1 MRTEPLI
8 IYHNT
13 KPLCRAEKWT
23 FYDKV
28 QSVGGQYVSTTI
40 KSPVPIAFSIGDYC
54 EYRGERYYMNNLPS
68 VTQQAKPK
76 EYGEGFVYD
85 NVRFD
90 GAGFEL
96 CRILMLDITP
106 TTGLYIPKKGTNYTG
121 SSNFQLYC
129 AETCLTVDGTERIYP
144 AVCTLAGKIQANL
157 DRAYPT
163 SGWKILVDTTTTHEV
178 KGNTELRTH
187 TDDKILSFNNTTVAN
202 ALAEVNNTFKLNF
215 HIKGRTIY
223 IGYTLGAV
231 TGNFMGDSGVV
242 GDNDYYYLG
251 YGRGY
256 ADKEHPGRGLYEIK
270 KSSDA
275 NQQIITRLR
284 AMGSTKNMPFRYYNK
299 RYDLS
304 QDLYPSNLQ
313 LPDTFKSP
321 QEKQAGHQR
330 RKTINKSV
338 YEVLGETNDAYL
350 DKYNDIKKCKE
361 GLREGVAIWDGS
373 NGLPEIYPTIERM
386 IYGELRGND
395 CADMLGKTESGGGAQ
410 VNGHSSFYYYDN
422 NERVD
427 EILAVGKAQG
437 SDTTDDANFGNGLLR
452 PDTLEG
458 SGKIDCP
465 CEINQHFT
473 IPHQVTNVDRKY
485 VLFPPIRLQ
494 PKGKY
499 ILTPVSTGLRA
510 ELAVNTGRHES
521 AGKHVN
527 CTFYYEIIL
536 EKVSLRDNKKKEI
549 GRYKSKE
556 IQVSSGTYEK
566 PGGFIDLPNIPDLFD
581 DKKEEGKK
589 RDAQIKEIY
598 LESVSDVY
606 ASIIYHIDNVHTDV
620 KDDTYV
626 TIHVGKSSYGNEA
639 TVMKDTPSVYVWSPS
654 TEDKKD
660 INKPFHVIIKD
671 IGISQF
677 VSQFSGG
684 EQPMLS
690 MKDGNC
696 LGRNFL
702 IGKDVKRVTYTKN
715 GNTYNGWQLELTRA
729 TDDSIHRYYPNQ
741 TDRLQ
746 AGDHYVLLG
755 IPMPDAYVQ
764 AAEMRLLVAASQY
777 LRDNSRTKYNYE
789 PKVDEL
795 FLARNYDRCESM
807 NAKEQS
813 IYWNL
818 YAGLRLPFFGSPNT
832 DNADEELPLVNI
844 PIESLTIKEGDG
856 IIPKVELHLRE
867 GNSQSTI
874 QQINAKVDALYDGMN
889 RGNGGMSL
897 SDTNTAIFRTGVKYF
912 LRKDIADTAEQV
924 IIFLKGIIAKAI
936 SYFNGIVNNGD
947 IRNKGDITNSGNIM
961 TNNLTVTGKATFFEL
976 EIQKAKA
983 AGGMTVNSAGSFH
996 IDAVEETPEGFVCYQ
1011 RAEKDGVTLLQTCEP
1026 KDQMMCSNGMNS
1038 LPIQGRGDQTN
1049 DGKPH
1054 AIGNHYY
1061 WRLVTD
1067 APKQVVTHTI
1077 DGKEEKCLK
1086 LVLSKTDHSENTID
1100 IPQVGDDLVQVG
1112 NRDNK
1117 ERQSVMMSCAYNS
1130 FDPELKPSYWAHYVG
1145 VNDYDI
1151 SKHRYTWF
1159 AANGSQVTGNFKVQS
1174 DNGGLESIEDYMKG
1188 LATNTYKLV
1197 MSGSQFNVK
1206 ADGSLSP
1213 QFISIYAYKVQGENL
1228 TQLSPSNNVKVLV
1241 TKGENKVPLLNDNKE
1256 SLAVRSDRW
1265 NLWADKDNM
1274 PDVFNVELFIKDKLV
1289 DKQKLVDMQKIHV
1302 VRDGRNGQDAK
1313 VWHVAFSIRN
1323 ITGKKGETFKLKYGR
1338 TVGEST
1344 SWYDD
1349 SPTNHGFNQLYAVI
1363 IDDATGNKHQADLG
1377 ADLNVADFFTGG
1389 SMTVRLMNRKTGETL
1404 AQDTIYAE
1412 AKDGK
1417 PGKDAVSYKLIP
1429 SKEKAVAYI
1438 DSQTPRKKVKVEVGY
1453 FIQKT
1458 VGDVTTTE
1466 SLYSEG
1472 LTLRAYP
1479 ALGDLKGSSG
1489 TYGFGPVT
1497 RKYDSSED
1505 IFSVTLLK
1513 GNKILDKRTIPLVM
1527 KPKVVFD
1534 IDTVNG
1540 EIRSEIKTVDGNV
1553 NSFKA
1558 TIDETSNTVGNLQKE
1573 YSQLKIESN
1582 KISLTVNNGTRPNLL
1597 WGSDLDLSEVQD
1609 VIKKANGW
1617 GNSIK
1622 EETEKKAEWKR
1633 KRDNADSD
1641 DDRMRY
1647 QEGMDDCDRKIA
1659 QAQGEVAK
1667 CREAI
1672 AKHLGVV
1679 ISGDMEIGKRDM
1691 FEYLKGEGV
1700 GGSDAIRFKNAYK
1713 REDWAKWTSI
1723 SWHDVPLK
1731 PNTQYTISVWVK
1743 FKSYGGK
1750 GRMYVDCASDDG
1762 RYCFGGYRYKEH
1774 YYDRADIDEWQ
1785 RVRYVFDSGAS
1796 KRLSSLFFACIADEE
1811 EGAQCEI
1818 WLCRPKLE
1826 EGNTATPWC
1835 AYDVTADAVEQI
1847 TSIFIK
1853 DNKIQLNARN
1863 TEVSGDLSVGSLK
1876 TTPKVTGDPFIE
1888 AHDGEFNI
1896 FTFERKKGIEL
1907 SVDDSGMPH
1916 LIFYDKDGNPAYDLG
1931 WTGMKQLIDDVV
1943 QEYWSADFLMKEDSY
1958 TDATRISNIT
1968 RDKCKEYYT
1977 YHAAYYRKTGTYGSN
1992 EEYNKVTFVEKSFR
2006 GQRIVDGWYY
2016 PVNNGSLAR
2025 VANESAYIYGTQ
2037 KFQYRN
2043 GKMIG
2048 YENVFIEKDTEN
2060 GPWRFSDYKSGG
2072 GRRGGGSRSRGS
2084 ESSAPSQP

>member
-28 QSVGGQYVSTTI
+28 QSVGGQYISTTI

-76 EYGEGFVYD
+76 KYGEGFIYD

-96 CRILMLDITP
+96 FRILMLDITP

-129 AETCLTVDGTERIYP
+129 GETRMTVDGAEKIYP

-231 TGNFMGDSGVV
+231 TGNFMGNSGVV

-275 NQQIITRLR
+275 SQQIITRLR

-299 RYDLS
+299 RYNLS

-386 IYGELRGND
+386 TYGELRGND

-410 VNGHSSFYYYDN
+410 VNGQSSFYYYDN

-427 EILAVGKAQG
+427 EILAVGKLTGATL
-437 SDTTDDANFGNGLLR
+437 SDDANLGNGLLK
-452 PDTLEG
+452 PDTLEE
-458 SGKIDCP
+458 SSNIDCP
-465 CEINQHFT
+465 C
-473 IPHQVTNVDRKY
+473 NVRSSFSISHLQNKIDRGY
-485 VLFPPIRLQ
+485 DLFPPIRMQ
-494 PKGKY
+494 TAGKY
-499 ILTPVSTGLRA
+499 ILSPVASSLRA
-510 ELAVNTGRHES
+510 EVSINTGRHES
-521 AGKHVN
+521 GGKHASGL
-527 CTFYYEIIL
+527 CYYEIIL
-536 EKVSLRDNKKKEI
+536 SSVSLKDNQRTTIGKYVSEKKA
-549 GRYKSKE
+549 
-556 IQVSSGTYEK
+556 VSSDQPCLIE
-566 PGGFIDLPNIPDLFD
+566 LPKLPDLFD
-581 DKKEEGKK
+581 DKKEEGTKY
-589 RDAQIKEIY
+589 DAQIKAIQ
-598 LESVSDVY
+598 LDSVSDVY
-606 ASIIYHIDNVHTDV
+606 ASIVFHVEDIKRDVQDNVYLTV
-620 KDDTYV
+620 YA
-626 TIHVGKSSYGNEA
+626 GKPSFGKEA
-639 TVMKDTPSVYVWSPS
+639 SVMKDTPSVYVWSLS
-654 TEDKKD
+654 TEDEED

-702 IGKDVKRVTYTKN
+702 IGKDVKRVTYTKD
-715 GNTYNGWQLELTRA
+715 GNTYNGWQLELTRVA
-729 TDDSIHRYYPNQ
+729 DDSIHRYYPNQ

-867 GNSQSTI
+867 GSSQSSI
-874 QQINAKVDALYDGMN
+874 QQISARIDALYDGMN
-889 RGNGGMSL
+889 RGNGGMTL

-936 SYFNGIVNNGD
+936 SYFNGIVNNGNF
-947 IRNKGDITNSGNIM
+947 RNNGDITNSGNIM
-961 TNNLTVTGKATFFEL
+961 TKNLNVTGKATFFEL

-983 AGGMTVNSAGSFH
+983 AGGMSVNSAGTFH
-996 IDAVEETPEGFVCYQ
+996 VDAVEETPDGFVCYQ

-1026 KDQMMCSNGMNS
+1026 KDQMMCSNGMNI
-1038 LPIQGRGDQTN
+1038 LKG
-1049 DGKPH
+1049 GK
-1054 AIGNHYY
+1054 GNHYY
-1061 WRLVTD
+1061 WRLATK
-1067 APKQVVTHTI
+1067 APKEVVTHTI

-1086 LVLSKTDHSENTID
+1086 LVLSKTDRHKLKNESPQDIGD
-1100 IPQVGDDLVQVG
+1100 IPKVGDDLVQIG

-1130 FDPELKPSYWAHYVG
+1130 FDPELKPSYWAHYMG

-1188 LATNTYKLV
+1188 LATENSSVLYKLV
-1197 MSGSQFNVK
+1197 MSSSQFNVK

-1213 QFISIYAYKVQGENL
+1213 QFISIYAYKVQGEFL

-1274 PDVFNVELFIKDKLV
+1274 PDVFNVELFIKDKLA
-1289 DKQKLVDMQKIHV
+1289 DRQKLVDMQKIHV
-1302 VRDGRNGQDAK
+1302 VRDGRNGQ
-1313 VWHVAFSIRN
+1313 N
-1323 ITGKKGETFKLKYGR
+1323 G
-1338 TVGEST
+1338 
-1344 SWYDD
+1344 
-1349 SPTNHGFNQLYAVI
+1349 
-1363 IDDATGNKHQADLG
+1363 
-1377 ADLNVADFFTGG
+1377 
-1389 SMTVRLMNRKTGETL
+1389 
-1404 AQDTIYAE
+1404 
-1412 AKDGK
+1412 KDGINGEK
-1417 PGKDAVSYKLIP
+1417 GTDGKDGANGKDAVSYKLIP
-1429 SKEKAVAYI
+1429 MSENVVAYFPKEDEKNTENTGKKKEKEKKIDIRLLYKIMKSAGEQVTFTKLKAEGMTLTIQPSVNKSETFNYDYKIDAYRLL
-1438 DSQTPRKKVKVEVGY
+1438 DSIVYKEIPGNSYT
-1453 FIQKT
+1453 
-1458 VGDVTTTE
+1458 
-1466 SLYSEG
+1466 
-1472 LTLRAYP
+1472 
-1479 ALGDLKGSSG
+1479 
-1489 TYGFGPVT
+1489 
-1497 RKYDSSED
+1497 
-1505 IFSVTLLK
+1505 VTLKK
-1513 GNKILDKRTIPLVM
+1513 GNDIVDQRIVPITL
-1527 KPKVVFD
+1527 KPSVAFD

-1558 TIDETSNTVGNLQKE
+1558 TIEKTSSKVGNLQKNFTLIE
-1573 YSQLKIESN
+1573 QTSKELK
-1582 KISLTVNNGTRPNLL
+1582 LTVNNGTRPNLL

-1609 VIKKANGW
+1609 KIQLAYHNGDVIQQNTAK
-1617 GNSIK
+1617 K
-1622 EETEKKAEWKR
+1622 EELQRQLDATPTNDTAKRNDLQNQINACDKEITTARNNVNECKAAIQKHWGVQLAGIGFSEW
-1633 KRDNADSD
+1633 
-1641 DDRMRY
+1641 
-1647 QEGMDDCDRKIA
+1647 
-1659 QAQGEVAK
+1659 
-1667 CREAI
+1667 
-1672 AKHLGVV
+1672 
-1679 ISGDMEIGKRDM
+1679 
-1691 FEYLKGEGV
+1691 FEYLKGGGV
-1700 GGSDAIRFKNAYK
+1700 AGADAIHIKNVYK
-1713 REDWAKWTSI
+1713 SNKWIKWTNVAWKAI
-1723 SWHDVPLK
+1723 ALK
-1731 PNTQYTISVWVK
+1731 PHTQYTISVWVK
-1743 FKSYGGK
+1743 FKSYGKSGCF
-1750 GRMYVDCASDDG
+1750 YVDCASDDN
-1762 RYCFGGYRYKEH
+1762 RYNFGGYLYSDGNYTRS
-1774 YYDRADIDEWQ
+1774 DIDKWK
-1785 RVRYVFDSGAS
+1785 RICYVFDSGD
-1796 KRLSSLFFACIADEE
+1796 SSQMKHLFFACIADER
-1811 EGAQCEI
+1811 EGAQCEL
-1818 WLCRPKLE
+1818 WLSRPKLE
-1826 EGNTATPWC
+1826 EGNKATPWC
-1835 AYDVTADAVEQI
+1835 AYDGTVEALLASGFSLKDKEFTATSDNFKVQNNKGEQTFLVDKNGHINAKLISAESITAQKIAQPFVEQGSFKMLMSSPSLSWYI
-1847 TSIFIK
+1847 TNG
-1853 DNKIQLNARN
+1853 DNINNGYIRASELNGAVLN
-1863 TEVSGDLSVGSLK
+1863 IYNHTTDTIWFYSTLAVGK
-1876 TTPKVTGDPFIE
+1876 TTYFNKTVNVRVEIE
-1888 AHDGEFNI
+1888 PGAMFRAFGVPI
-1896 FTFERKKGIEL
+1896 KGVEMITDEETTTLVALVPLVPMEL
-1907 SVDDSGMPH
+1907 TD
-1916 LIFYDKDGNPAYDLG
+1916 LKGNRRANYRG
-1931 WTGMKQLIDDVV
+1931 YVKG
-1943 QEYWSADFLMKEDSY
+1943 FL
-1958 TDATRISNIT
+1958 TIR
-1968 RDKCKEYYT
+1968 
-1977 YHAAYYRKTGTYGSN
+1977 
-1992 EEYNKVTFVEKSFR
+1992 
-2006 GQRIVDGWYY
+2006 
-2016 PVNNGSLAR
+2016 
-2025 VANESAYIYGTQ
+2025 
-2037 KFQYRN
+2037 
-2043 GKMIG
+2043 
-2048 YENVFIEKDTEN
+2048 
-2060 GPWRFSDYKSGG
+2060 
-2072 GRRGGGSRSRGS
+2072 
-2084 ESSAPSQP
+2084 

>member
-8 IYHNT
+8 IYHNS
-13 KPLCRAEKWT
+13 KPICRAEKWT

-28 QSVGGQYVSTTI
+28 QSAGGQYISTTI
-40 KSPVPIAFSIGDYC
+40 KSPVPITFSIGDYC

-106 TTGLYIPKKGTNYTG
+106 TTGLYVPKKGTNYTG

-129 AETCLTVDGTERIYP
+129 AETRLTVDGAERIYP
-144 AVCTLAGKIQANL
+144 SVCTLAGKIQANL

-163 SGWKILVDTTTTHEV
+163 LGWKIQVDTTTTHEV

-275 NQQIITRLR
+275 SQQIITRLR

-313 LPDTFKSP
+313 LPDTFKP
-321 QEKQAGHQR
+321 PLEKHAGHER

-350 DKYNDIKKCKE
+350 DKYNDIKRCKE

-386 IYGELRGND
+386 TYGELRGNN
-395 CADMLGKTESGGGAQ
+395 CADMLGKTESDGGAQ

-427 EILAVGKAQG
+427 EILAVGKLIG
-437 SDTTDDANFGNGLLR
+437 TTLSDDANLGNGLLQ
-452 PDTLEG
+452 PDTLEE
-458 SGKIDCP
+458 SSNIDCP
-465 CEINQHFT
+465 CNVRGSFSISYLQNK
-473 IPHQVTNVDRKY
+473 VDRGY
-485 VLFPPIRLQ
+485 DLFPPIRMQ
-494 PKGKY
+494 TAGKY
-499 ILTPVSTGLRA
+499 ILSPEAPSLRA
-510 ELAVNTGRHES
+510 EVSINTGRHEADGNHAS
-521 AGKHVN
+521 GL
-527 CTFYYEIIL
+527 CYYEIIL
-536 EKVSLRDNKKKEI
+536 SSVSLKDNQKTTIGKYVSEKKA
-549 GRYKSKE
+549 
-556 IQVSSGTYEK
+556 VSSDHPCLIE
-566 PGGFIDLPNIPDLFD
+566 LPKLPDLFD
-581 DKKEEGKK
+581 DKKEEGTKY
-589 RDAQIKEIY
+589 DAQIKAIQ
-598 LESVSDVY
+598 LDSVSDVY
-606 ASIIYHIDNVHTDV
+606 ASIVFHVEDINRDVQDNVYLTV
-620 KDDTYV
+620 YA
-626 TIHVGKSSYGNEA
+626 GKPSFGKEA
-639 TVMKDTPSVYVWSPS
+639 SVMKDKLGVYVWSPS

-729 TDDSIHRYYPNQ
+729 SDDSIHRYYPNQ

-795 FLARNYDRCESM
+795 FLARNYDRCASR

-874 QQINAKVDALYDGMN
+874 QQINAKVDALYYGMN

-912 LRKDIADTAEQV
+912 LRKDIADTAEQ
-924 IIFLKGIIAKAI
+924 IMTFLKGIIAKAV
-936 SYFNGIVNNGD
+936 SFFNGIVNNGD
-947 IRNKGDITNSGNIM
+947 IRNYGDIMNSGNIM

-983 AGGMTVNSAGSFH
+983 AGGMTVNSAGTFH
-996 IDAVEETPEGFVCYQ
+996 IDAVEETADGFVCYQ

-1038 LPIQGRGDQTN
+1038 LPLQPPPTPPKEGGCQGRGEQTN

-1061 WRLVTD
+1061 WRLATE
-1067 APKQVVTHTI
+1067 APKEVVMHTI
-1077 DGKEEKCLK
+1077 EGKEEKCLK
-1086 LVLSKTDHSENTID
+1086 LVLSKTDRHKRKGESPQDIGD
-1100 IPQVGDDLVQVG
+1100 IPKVGDDLVQIG

-1117 ERQSVMMSCAYNS
+1117 ERQSVIMTCAYNS
-1130 FDPELKPSYWAHYVG
+1130 FDGELKAPYWVQYDG
-1145 VNDYDI
+1145 VNTYEL
-1151 SKHRYTWF
+1151 SKFKRTWF
-1159 AANGSQVTGNFKVQS
+1159 AANGSNVTGNFKVQS
-1174 DNGGLESIEDYMKG
+1174 ADGGLESIEDYVKG
-1188 LATNTYKLV
+1188 LASDSN
-1197 MSGSQFNVK
+1197 MEMWNV
-1206 ADGSLSP
+1206 S
-1213 QFISIYAYKVQGENL
+1213 
-1228 TQLSPSNNVKVLV
+1228 
-1241 TKGENKVPLLNDNKE
+1241 
-1256 SLAVRSDRW
+1256 
-1265 NLWADKDNM
+1265 
-1274 PDVFNVELFIKDKLV
+1274 
-1289 DKQKLVDMQKIHV
+1289 
-1302 VRDGRNGQDAK
+1302 
-1313 VWHVAFSIRN
+1313 FSIRN
-1323 ITGKKGETFKLKYGR
+1323 ITGKQGETFRLKVVR
-1338 TVGEST
+1338 IVGDKAEEV
-1344 SWYDD
+1344 D
-1349 SPTNHGFNQLYAVI
+1349 
-1363 IDDATGNKHQADLG
+1363 G
-1377 ADLNVADFFTGG
+1377 ADLSAAGADLLLFSDDMGMEIRVQPGVDYFTANYGHRRYFVARVVRNG
-1389 SMTVRLMNRKTGETL
+1389 SDVTL

-1412 AKDGK
+1412 AEDGK
-1417 PGKDAVSYKLIP
+1417 PGKDAVSYKLLPLTENALAYFTEI
-1429 SKEKAVAYI
+1429 KEK
-1438 DSQTPRKKVKVEVGY
+1438 KVDIRLLYK
-1453 FIQKT
+1453 IQKVIGEQVTFTTLTAEGMTLTIQPSVNKSETFNYDYDIDAYRLSTSITYAEIPDNSYT
-1458 VGDVTTTE
+1458 V
-1466 SLYSEG
+1466 
-1472 LTLRAYP
+1472 TLR
-1479 ALGDLKGSSG
+1479 KGS
-1489 TYGFGPVT
+1489 
-1497 RKYDSSED
+1497 D
-1505 IFSVTLLK
+1505 IVDQRIVPITF
-1513 GNKILDKRTIPLVM
+1513 

-1534 IDTVNG
+1534 IDTQNG
-1540 EIRSEIKTVDGNV
+1540 EIRSDIKTVDGKV

-1558 TIDETSNTVGNLQKE
+1558 TINETSNTVGYLKE
-1573 YSQLKIESN
+1573 QYSQLKMKSDE
-1582 KISLTVNNGTRPNLL
+1582 ISLTVNNGTRPNLL
-1597 WGSDLDLSEVQD
+1597 WGSDLNLDGVD
-1609 VIKKANGW
+1609 TTNKA
-1617 GNSIK
+1617 
-1622 EETEKKAEWKR
+1622 
-1633 KRDNADSD
+1633 
-1641 DDRMRY
+1641 
-1647 QEGMDDCDRKIA
+1647 
-1659 QAQGEVAK
+1659 
-1667 CREAI
+1667 AI
-1672 AKHLGVV
+1672 QKHLGVG
-1679 ISGDMEIGKRDM
+1679 IANTKIDSTEW
-1691 FEYLKGEGV
+1691 FEYLKG
-1700 GGSDAIRFKNAYK
+1700 GGISGADALKFKAMK
-1713 REDWAKWTSI
+1713 DTSEFAGLYWEFM
-1723 SWHDVPLK
+1723 SGAARNLQLK
-1731 PNTQYTISVWVK
+1731 PNTIYTLSAWVRTEFDKDAQGYGVFAFEAFKKEKENSAQRVGRLK
-1743 FKSYGGK
+1743 FKAASSFYEPIGEWTRVSATFTTEELLYGSVA
-1750 GRMYVDCASDDG
+1750 MWM
-1762 RYCFGGYRYKEH
+1762 GGTKPATLYICH
-1774 YYDRADIDEWQ
+1774 
-1785 RVRYVFDSGAS
+1785 
-1796 KRLSSLFFACIADEE
+1796 
-1811 EGAQCEI
+1811 
-1818 WLCRPKLE
+1818 PKLE
-1826 EGNTATPWC
+1826 EGDTATPWC
-1835 AYDVTADAVEQI
+1835 AYDGTTEALLASGLDIKNREYIATADNFKVQNNKGEQTFFVDKNGHINANLISAESITAQKMSQPFVEQQSFGYLMSSPSLSWYI
-1847 TSIFIK
+1847 TDVNNINGGYVLASE
-1853 DNKIQLNARN
+1853 LNGAVLN
-1863 TEVSGDLSVGSLK
+1863 IYNHTTETISFYSTLAVGKSTYPNETVNVRVEIEAGAMFRAIGVPINGVEMAVGNK
-1876 TTPKVTGDPFIE
+1876 TTTLVALVPLVPMELTRLSGNMRAKYTGVV
-1888 AHDGEFNI
+1888 
-1896 FTFERKKGIEL
+1896 KG
-1907 SVDDSGMPH
+1907 
-1916 LIFYDKDGNPAYDLG
+1916 
-1931 WTGMKQLIDDVV
+1931 
-1943 QEYWSADFLMKEDSY
+1943 FLTIK
-1958 TDATRISNIT
+1958 
-1968 RDKCKEYYT
+1968 
-1977 YHAAYYRKTGTYGSN
+1977 
-1992 EEYNKVTFVEKSFR
+1992 
-2006 GQRIVDGWYY
+2006 
-2016 PVNNGSLAR
+2016 
-2025 VANESAYIYGTQ
+2025 
-2037 KFQYRN
+2037 
-2043 GKMIG
+2043 
-2048 YENVFIEKDTEN
+2048 
-2060 GPWRFSDYKSGG
+2060 
-2072 GRRGGGSRSRGS
+2072 
-2084 ESSAPSQP
+2084 

>member
-28 QSVGGQYVSTTI
+28 QSVGGQYISTTI

-129 AETCLTVDGTERIYP
+129 AETRLTVDGIERIYP

-163 SGWKILVDTTTTHEV
+163 SGWKILVDITTTHEV

-231 TGNFMGDSGVV
+231 TGNFMGNSGVV

-275 NQQIITRLR
+275 SQQIITRLR

-299 RYDLS
+299 RYNLS

-386 IYGELRGND
+386 TYGELRGNN

-427 EILAVGKAQG
+427 EILAVGKLTG
-437 SDTTDDANFGNGLLR
+437 TTLSDDAHLGNGLLQ
-452 PDTLEG
+452 PDTLEE
-458 SGKIDCP
+458 SSNIDCP
-465 CEINQHFT
+465 CNVKSSFSISYLQNK
-473 IPHQVTNVDRKY
+473 VDRGY
-485 VLFPPIRLQ
+485 DLFPPIRMQ
-494 PKGKY
+494 TAGKY
-499 ILTPVSTGLRA
+499 ILSPVASSLRA
-510 ELAVNTGRHES
+510 EVSINTGRHEADGNHAS
-521 AGKHVN
+521 GL
-527 CTFYYEIIL
+527 CYYEIIL
-536 EKVSLRDNKKKEI
+536 SSVSLKDNQKTTIGKYVSEKKAI
-549 GRYKSKE
+549 
-556 IQVSSGTYEK
+556 SSDQPCLIE
-566 PGGFIDLPNIPDLFD
+566 LPKLPDLFD
-581 DKKEEGKK
+581 DKKEEGTKY
-589 RDAQIKEIY
+589 DAQIKAIQ
-598 LESVSDVY
+598 LDSVSDVY
-606 ASIIYHIDNVHTDV
+606 ASIVFHVEDIKRDIQDDV
-620 KDDTYV
+620 YLTVYA
-626 TIHVGKSSYGNEA
+626 GKPSFGSED

-677 VSQFSGG
+677 VSQFNGG

-696 LGRNFL
+696 FGRNFL
-702 IGKDVKRVTYTKN
+702 IGKDIKRVTYTKN

-729 TDDSIHRYYPNQ
+729 SDDNIHRYYPNQ

-832 DNADEELPLVNI
+832 DNLDEELPLVNI

-867 GNSQSTI
+867 GSNQSSI
-874 QQINAKVDALYDGMN
+874 QQISARIDALYDGMN

-936 SYFNGIVNNGD
+936 SYFNGIVNNGNF
-947 IRNKGDITNSGNIM
+947 RNYGDITNSGNIM

-983 AGGMTVNSAGSFH
+983 AGGMSVNSAGTFH
-996 IDAVEETPEGFVCYQ
+996 VDAVEETEYEFVCYQ
-1011 RAEKDGVTLLQTCEP
+1011 RAEKDGVMLLQTCEP
-1026 KDQMMCSNGMNS
+1026 KDQMMCSNGMNI
-1038 LPIQGRGDQTN
+1038 LKG
-1049 DGKPH
+1049 GK
-1054 AIGNHYY
+1054 GNHYY
-1061 WRLVTD
+1061 WRLATK
-1067 APKQVVTHTI
+1067 APKKVVMHTI

-1086 LVLSKTDHSENTID
+1086 LVLSKTDRHKRKDESPQDIGD
-1100 IPQVGDDLVQVG
+1100 IPKVGDDLVQIG

-1130 FDPELKPSYWAHYVG
+1130 FDPELKPSYWAHYMG

-1174 DNGGLESIEDYMKG
+1174 DNGGLESIEDYVKG
-1188 LATNTYKLV
+1188 LASENSSVLYKLV
-1197 MSGSQFNVK
+1197 MSSSQFNVK
-1206 ADGSLSP
+1206 ADGSFSP
-1213 QFISIYAYKVQGENL
+1213 EFISIYAYKVQGENL
-1228 TQLSPSNNVKVLV
+1228 TQLSPSENVSVRV
-1241 TKGENKVPLLNDNKE
+1241 TKGENELPIKG
-1256 SLAVRSDRW
+1256 SLTVFNGKW
-1265 NLWADKDNM
+1265 NLWADKEDMN
-1274 PDVFNVELFIKDKLV
+1274 DVFNVDLLINDKLV
-1289 DKQKLVDMQKIHV
+1289 DKLKLVDMQKIHV
-1302 VRDGRNGQDAK
+1302 VRDGKNGQDAK

-1363 IDDATGNKHQADLG
+1363 IDDATGNEQQAALG
-1377 ADLNVADFFTGG
+1377 VDLNVADFFTKG
-1389 SMTVRLMNRKTGETL
+1389 SMTVRLMNSKTGETL
-1404 AQDTIYAE
+1404 AQDTIYPE
-1412 AKDGK
+1412 AKS
-1417 PGKDAVSYKLIP
+1417 GKDAVSYKLLP
-1429 SKEKAVAYI
+1429 LSENVVAYI
-1438 DSQTPRKKVKVEVGY
+1438 SEDKVKKIKTKKVDVRLKYKIMKSAGEQVS
-1453 FIQKT
+1453 FISNLADEGMTLTIQPSVNNSDEFSYDSDSISHSLDETFYYEEIPDNSYT
-1458 VGDVTTTE
+1458 V
-1466 SLYSEG
+1466 
-1472 LTLRAYP
+1472 TLK
-1479 ALGDLKGSSG
+1479 KGS
-1489 TYGFGPVT
+1489 
-1497 RKYDSSED
+1497 D
-1505 IFSVTLLK
+1505 IVDQRIVPIT
-1513 GNKILDKRTIPLVM
+1513 M

-1540 EIRSEIKTVDGNV
+1540 TITSRIEDAEGKVSSFEQDIKKTQ
-1553 NSFKA
+1553 
-1558 TIDETSNTVGNLQKE
+1558 ITVGKLDEQ
-1573 YSQLKIESN
+1573 YSQLKVKSDS
-1582 KISLTVNNGTRPNLL
+1582 ISLTVNNGTRPNLL
-1597 WGSDLDLSEVQD
+1597 WGSDLDLAGVQD
-1609 VIKKANGW
+1609 KIKFAYYNG
-1617 GNSIK
+1617 NIIKQETAKK
-1622 EETEKKAEWKR
+1622 EELQRQLDATPTNDTAKR
-1633 KRDNADSD
+1633 NDLQTKIN
-1641 DDRMRY
+1641 
-1647 QEGMDDCDRKIA
+1647 DCDK
-1659 QAQGEVAK
+1659 
-1667 CREAI
+1667 AI
-1672 AKHLGVV
+1672 TTARNKVNECKSAIQKHLGVGLNV
-1679 ISGDMEIGKRDM
+1679 TKVDCTEW
-1691 FEYLKGEGV
+1691 FEYLKGGGV
-1700 GGSDAIRFKNAYK
+1700 AGADAIK
-1713 REDWAKWTSI
+1713 AKVTAVNDDGNYYAGLYWQIGFGAKSN
-1723 SWHDVPLK
+1723 VKVK
-1731 PNTQYTISVWVK
+1731 PNTEYTFSFWIRAEILQGSGYAVVESFNMESLSGGRKDRTMPWTDVK
-1743 FKSYGGK
+1743 ATNEWERKSYTFTTG
-1750 GRMYVDCASDDG
+1750 DT
-1762 RYCFGGYRYKEH
+1762 GY
-1774 YYDRADIDEWQ
+1774 IM
-1785 RVRYVFDSGAS
+1785 VGVGLSGS
-1796 KRLSSLFFACIADEE
+1796 PNFSGLIY
-1811 EGAQCEI
+1811 
-1818 WLCRPKLE
+1818 LCRPKLE

-1835 AYDVTADAVEQI
+1835 AYDGTVEALLASGLDIKEKKYTATADNFKVQNNKGEQTFFVDEKGRINNGMLVSKLRLTEPTII
-1847 TSIFIK
+1847 TNENYKKFCYNGKLNGHNVLFLDLLKCGTLLVLTDVNEELYLDLPGFKSFESYNNYTSAAEKAKAQYDKMRYIGNTIILY
-1853 DNKIQLNARN
+1853 NIQSKIVS
-1863 TEVSGDLSVGSLK
+1863 VSGTLK
-1876 TTPKVTGDPFIE
+1876 YKRMAGVKDMNYL
-1888 AHDGEFNI
+1888 DEFG
-1896 FTFERKKGIEL
+1896 FYTKEMLPCRGAELACFECKFG
-1907 SVDDSGMPH
+1907 
-1916 LIFYDKDGNPAYDLG
+1916 
-1931 WTGMKQLIDDVV
+1931 
-1943 QEYWSADFLMKEDSY
+1943 
-1958 TDATRISNIT
+1958 IT
-1968 RDKCKEYYT
+1968 RPE
-1977 YHAAYYRKTGTYGSN
+1977 G
-1992 EEYNKVTFVEKSFR
+1992 
-2006 GQRIVDGWYY
+2006 
-2016 PVNNGSLAR
+2016 NGSWDER
-2025 VANESAYIYGTQ
+2025 
-2037 KFQYRN
+2037 R
-2043 GKMIG
+2043 
-2048 YENVFIEKDTEN
+2048 
-2060 GPWRFSDYKSGG
+2060 SGVYWEFCYVTI
-2072 GRRGGGSRSRGS
+2072 R
-2084 ESSAPSQP
+2084 

>member
-8 IYHNT
+8 IYHNS
-13 KPLCRAEKWT
+13 KPICRAEKWT

-28 QSVGGQYVSTTI
+28 QSAGGQYISTTI
-40 KSPVPIAFSIGDYC
+40 KSPVPITFSIGDYC

-106 TTGLYIPKKGTNYTG
+106 TTGLYVPKKGTNYTG

-129 AETCLTVDGTERIYP
+129 AETRLTVDGAERIYP
-144 AVCTLAGKIQANL
+144 SVCTLAGKIQANL

-163 SGWKILVDTTTTHEV
+163 LGWKIQVDTTTTHEV

-275 NQQIITRLR
+275 SQQIITRLR

-313 LPDTFKSP
+313 LPDTFKP
-321 QEKQAGHQR
+321 PLEKHAGHER

-350 DKYNDIKKCKE
+350 DKYNDIKRCKE

-386 IYGELRGND
+386 TYGELRGNN
-395 CADMLGKTESGGGAQ
+395 CADMLGKTESDGGAQ

-427 EILAVGKAQG
+427 EILAVGKLIG
-437 SDTTDDANFGNGLLR
+437 TTLSDDANLGNGLLQ
-452 PDTLEG
+452 PDTLEE
-458 SGKIDCP
+458 SSNIDCP
-465 CEINQHFT
+465 CNVRGSFSISYLQNK
-473 IPHQVTNVDRKY
+473 VDRGY
-485 VLFPPIRLQ
+485 DLFPPIRMQ
-494 PKGKY
+494 TAGKY
-499 ILTPVSTGLRA
+499 ILSPEAPSLRA
-510 ELAVNTGRHES
+510 EVSINTGRHEADGNHAS
-521 AGKHVN
+521 GL
-527 CTFYYEIIL
+527 CYYEIIL
-536 EKVSLRDNKKKEI
+536 SSVSLKDNQKTTIGKYVSEKKA
-549 GRYKSKE
+549 
-556 IQVSSGTYEK
+556 VSSDHPCLIE
-566 PGGFIDLPNIPDLFD
+566 LPKLPDLFD
-581 DKKEEGKK
+581 DKKEEGTKY
-589 RDAQIKEIY
+589 DAQIKAIQ
-598 LESVSDVY
+598 LDSVSDVY
-606 ASIIYHIDNVHTDV
+606 ASIVFHVEDIKRDVQDNVYLTV
-620 KDDTYV
+620 YA
-626 TIHVGKSSYGNEA
+626 GKPSFGSED

-677 VSQFSGG
+677 VSHFSGG

-936 SYFNGIVNNGD
+936 SYFNGIENNGN
-947 IRNKGDITNSGNIM
+947 IRNDGDITNSGNIM

-983 AGGMTVNSAGSFH
+983 AGGMSVNSAGTFH
-996 IDAVEETPEGFVCYQ
+996 IDAVAETKDGFVCYQ
-1011 RAEKDGVTLLQTCEP
+1011 RAEKDGVKLLQTCEP

-1038 LPIQGRGDQTN
+1038 LPIQGSGDQTN

-1061 WRLVTD
+1061 WRLATE
-1067 APKQVVTHTI
+1067 APKKVVMHTI

-1086 LVLSKTDHSENTID
+1086 LVLSKTDRHKLKNESPQDIGD
-1100 IPQVGDDLVQVG
+1100 IPKVGDDLVQIG

-1130 FDPELKPSYWAHYVG
+1130 FDPDLKPSYWAHYMG

-1159 AANGSQVTGNFKVQS
+1159 AANGSNVTGNFKVQS
-1174 DNGGLESIEDYMKG
+1174 DNGGLESIEDYVKG
-1188 LATNTYKLV
+1188 LASKN
-1197 MSGSQFNVK
+1197 
-1206 ADGSLSP
+1206 
-1213 QFISIYAYKVQGENL
+1213 
-1228 TQLSPSNNVKVLV
+1228 SNNTV
-1241 TKGENKVPLLNDNKE
+1241 
-1256 SLAVRSDRW
+1256 
-1265 NLWADKDNM
+1265 
-1274 PDVFNVELFIKDKLV
+1274 
-1289 DKQKLVDMQKIHV
+1289 
-1302 VRDGRNGQDAK
+1302 
-1313 VWHVAFSIRN
+1313 VWHVAFSIRS
-1323 ITGKKGETFKLKYGR
+1323 ITGKQGETFKLKYGR
-1338 TVGEST
+1338 TVGENTTWFGDNPS
-1344 SWYDD
+1344 Y
-1349 SPTNHGFNQLYAVI
+1349 NGFDQLYVVI
-1363 IDDATGNKHQADLG
+1363 IDGATGNEQQAALVTDLK
-1377 ADLNVADFFTGG
+1377 VAAFYTGG
-1389 SMTVRLMNRKTGETL
+1389 SLTVHLMNNKTGEIL
-1404 AQDTIYAE
+1404 AQDTIYPE
-1412 AKDGK
+1412 AKQ
-1417 PGKDAVSYKLIP
+1417 GKDAVSYNLIP
-1429 SKEKAVAYI
+1429 MQEAAVAYKA
-1438 DSQTPRKKVKVEVGY
+1438 DSGKKLVRLFLAYK
-1453 FIQKT
+1453 IQKT
-1458 VGDVTTTE
+1458 VGEVTRE
-1466 SLYSEG
+1466 L
-1472 LTLRAYP
+1472 
-1479 ALGDLKGSSG
+1479 ALGEEGIKL
-1489 TYGFGPVT
+1489 
-1497 RKYDSSED
+1497 
-1505 IFSVTLLK
+1505 SVTGIIETFK
-1513 GNKILDKRTIPLVM
+1513 STGGAYILDKKDVEYKETNIDTYIVTLKKGSNIVDQRIVPITF

-1534 IDTVNG
+1534 IDTELGKVSSD
-1540 EIRSEIKTVDGNV
+1540 ISTVDGRV
-1553 NSFKA
+1553 SLFEQDIKK
-1558 TIDETSNTVGNLQKE
+1558 TQITVGNLKE
-1573 YSQLKIESN
+1573 QYSQLEIKSN
-1582 KISLTVNNGTRPNLL
+1582 EISLTVNNGTRPNLL
-1597 WGSDLDLSEVQD
+1597 WGSDLNLDGVD
-1609 VIKKANGW
+1609 TTNKA
-1617 GNSIK
+1617 
-1622 EETEKKAEWKR
+1622 
-1633 KRDNADSD
+1633 
-1641 DDRMRY
+1641 
-1647 QEGMDDCDRKIA
+1647 
-1659 QAQGEVAK
+1659 
-1667 CREAI
+1667 AI
-1672 AKHLGVV
+1672 EKHLDIV
-1679 ISGDMEIGKRDM
+1679 ISDGIELGNRDM

-1713 REDWAKWTSI
+1713 REGWRRWTNI
-1723 SWHDVPLK
+1723 IWKDVPLK
-1731 PNTQYTISVWVK
+1731 PHTRYTISVWVK
-1743 FKSYGGK
+1743 FKSYGRK
-1750 GRMYVDCASDDG
+1750 GRMYVDCTSDDG
-1762 RYCFGGYRYKEH
+1762 RWNFGGYLHSEH
-1774 YYDRADIDEWQ
+1774 NYSREDIDEWQ

-1796 KRLSSLFFACIADEE
+1796 RKMSRLYFCCVADEE

-1818 WLCRPKLE
+1818 WLCHPKLE
-1826 EGNTATPWC
+1826 EGDTATPWC
-1835 AYDVTADAVEQI
+1835 AYDGTTEALLASGLDVKEKKFTATSDNFKVQNNKGEQ
-1847 TSIFIK
+1847 
-1853 DNKIQLNARN
+1853 
-1863 TEVSGDLSVGSLK
+1863 
-1876 TTPKVTGDPFIE
+1876 
-1888 AHDGEFNI
+1888 
-1896 FTFERKKGIEL
+1896 TFL
-1907 SVDDSGMPH
+1907 V
-1916 LIFYDKDGNPAYDLG
+1916 DKDGHINAN
-1931 WTGMKQLIDDVV
+1931 LI
-1943 QEYWSADFLMKEDSY
+1943 SAES
-1958 TDATRISNIT
+1958 ISAQKI
-1968 RDKCKEYYT
+1968 
-1977 YHAAYYRKTGTYGSN
+1977 AQP
-1992 EEYNKVTFVEKSFR
+1992 FVEQGSFKMLMTSPSLS
-2006 GQRIVDGWYY
+2006 WYITKGDNINGRY
-2016 PVNNGSLAR
+2016 VLASELNGAVLNIYNYTTETIKFYSTFAAGETTYLNKTVNVRVEIEPGAMFRAIGVPIKGVEMDTGNGTTTL
-2025 VANESAYIYGTQ
+2025 VALVPLVPMELTKLEGNMRAKYIGVVKGFLTI
-2037 KFQYRN
+2037 K
-2043 GKMIG
+2043 
-2048 YENVFIEKDTEN
+2048 
-2060 GPWRFSDYKSGG
+2060 
-2072 GRRGGGSRSRGS
+2072 
-2084 ESSAPSQP
+2084 

>member
-28 QSVGGQYVSTTI
+28 QSAGGQYISTTI
-40 KSPVPIAFSIGDYC
+40 KSPVPITFSIGDYC

-129 AETCLTVDGTERIYP
+129 AETRLTVDGAERIYP
-144 AVCTLAGKIQANL
+144 SVCTLAGKIQANL

-163 SGWKILVDTTTTHEV
+163 LGWKIQVDTTTTHEV

-275 NQQIITRLR
+275 SQQIITRLR

-304 QDLYPSNLQ
+304 QDLYPANLQ
-313 LPDTFKSP
+313 LPDTFKP
-321 QEKQAGHQR
+321 PLEKHAGHER

-350 DKYNDIKKCKE
+350 DKYNDIKRCKE

-386 IYGELRGND
+386 TYGELRGNN

-427 EILAVGKAQG
+427 EILAVGKLTG
-437 SDTTDDANFGNGLLR
+437 TTLSDDANLGNGLLQ
-452 PDTLEG
+452 PDTLEE
-458 SGKIDCP
+458 SSNIDCP
-465 CEINQHFT
+465 CNVKSSFSISYLQNK
-473 IPHQVTNVDRKY
+473 VDRGY
-485 VLFPPIRLQ
+485 DLFPPIRMQ
-494 PKGKY
+494 TAGKY
-499 ILTPVSTGLRA
+499 ILSPVASSLRA
-510 ELAVNTGRHES
+510 EVSINTGRHE
-521 AGKHVN
+521 ADGKHASGL
-527 CTFYYEIIL
+527 CYYEITL
-536 EKVSLRDNKKKEI
+536 SSVSLKDNQKTTIGKYVSEKKA
-549 GRYKSKE
+549 
-556 IQVSSGTYEK
+556 VSSDQPCLIE
-566 PGGFIDLPNIPDLFD
+566 LPKLPDLFD
-581 DKKEEGKK
+581 DKKEEGTKY
-589 RDAQIKEIY
+589 DAQIKAIQ
-598 LESVSDVY
+598 LDSVSDVY
-606 ASIIYHIDNVHTDV
+606 ASIVFHVEDIKRDVQDNVYLTV
-620 KDDTYV
+620 YA
-626 TIHVGKSSYGNEA
+626 GKPSFGSED

-936 SYFNGIVNNGD
+936 SYFNGIENNGN
-947 IRNKGDITNSGNIM
+947 IRNDGDITNSGNIM

-983 AGGMTVNSAGSFH
+983 AGGMSVNSAGTFH
-996 IDAVEETPEGFVCYQ
+996 VDAVVETPDGFVCYQ
-1011 RAEKDGVTLLQTCEP
+1011 RAEKDGVKLSQTCEVS
-1026 KDQMMCSNGMNS
+1026 DQMMCSNGMNI
-1038 LPIQGRGDQTN
+1038 LEG
-1049 DGKPH
+1049 GK
-1054 AIGNHYY
+1054 GNHFY
-1061 WRLVTD
+1061 WRKATK
-1067 APKQVVTHTI
+1067 APKEVVTHVI
-1077 DGKEEKCLK
+1077 NGKEEKCLK
-1086 LVLSKTDHSENTID
+1086 LVLSKTDHSKNTVD
-1100 IPQVGDDLVQVG
+1100 IPQVGDDLVQIG
-1112 NRDNK
+1112 NPDNK
-1117 ERQSVMMSCAYNS
+1117 ERQSVIMTCAYNS
-1130 FDPELKPSYWAHYVG
+1130 FDGDLKAPYWVQYSG
-1145 VNDYDI
+1145 VNDYKL
-1151 SKHRYTWF
+1151 STHKRTWF
-1159 AANGSQVTGNFKVQS
+1159 AANGSQVTGSFKVQS
-1174 DNGGLESIEDYMKG
+1174 DNGGLESIEDYVKG
-1188 LATNTYKLV
+1188 LASDSN
-1197 MSGSQFNVK
+1197 MEMWNV
-1206 ADGSLSP
+1206 S
-1213 QFISIYAYKVQGENL
+1213 
-1228 TQLSPSNNVKVLV
+1228 
-1241 TKGENKVPLLNDNKE
+1241 
-1256 SLAVRSDRW
+1256 
-1265 NLWADKDNM
+1265 
-1274 PDVFNVELFIKDKLV
+1274 
-1289 DKQKLVDMQKIHV
+1289 
-1302 VRDGRNGQDAK
+1302 
-1313 VWHVAFSIRN
+1313 FSIRN
-1323 ITGKKGETFKLKYGR
+1323 ITGKQGETFRLKVVR
-1338 TVGEST
+1338 IVGDKAEEVDGAALS
-1344 SWYDD
+1344 
-1349 SPTNHGFNQLYAVI
+1349 A
-1363 IDDATGNKHQADLG
+1363 AG
-1377 ADLNVADFFTGG
+1377 ADLLLFSDDMGMEIRVQPGVDYFTANYGHRRYFVARVVRIG
-1389 SMTVRLMNRKTGETL
+1389 SDVTL

-1412 AKDGK
+1412 AEDGK
-1417 PGKDAVSYKLIP
+1417 PGKDAVSYKLLP
-1429 SKEKAVAYI
+1429 TREVAVAYKGEG
-1438 DSQTPRKKVKVEVGY
+1438 DKGMVSVGLAY
-1453 FIQKT
+1453 RVQKS
-1458 VGDVTTTE
+1458 VGDVSTFV
-1466 SLYSEG
+1466 SIASEG
-1472 LTLRAYP
+1472 MALDVAPAVGTFVAKGEEYALTKDDIPYTEQAASYYRVTLT
-1479 ALGDLKGSSG
+1479 KGS
-1489 TYGFGPVT
+1489 
-1497 RKYDSSED
+1497 D
-1505 IFSVTLLK
+1505 IVDQRIVAITF
-1513 GNKILDKRTIPLVM
+1513 
-1527 KPKVVFD
+1527 KPNVVFN
-1534 IDTVNG
+1534 IDTENG
-1540 EIRSEIKTVDGNV
+1540 KIRSDITNVKGDMNLFEQDIKKT
-1553 NSFKA
+1553 KA
-1558 TIDETSNTVGNLQKE
+1558 TVGNLKE
-1573 YSQLKIESN
+1573 QYSQLEIKSN
-1582 KISLTVNNGTRPNLL
+1582 EISLTVNNGTRPNLL
-1597 WGSDLDLSEVQD
+1597 WGSDLNLDGVD
-1609 VIKKANGW
+1609 TTNKA
-1617 GNSIK
+1617 
-1622 EETEKKAEWKR
+1622 
-1633 KRDNADSD
+1633 
-1641 DDRMRY
+1641 
-1647 QEGMDDCDRKIA
+1647 
-1659 QAQGEVAK
+1659 
-1667 CREAI
+1667 AI
-1672 AKHLGVV
+1672 QKHLGVGIANTKIDSV
-1679 ISGDMEIGKRDM
+1679 EW
-1691 FEYLKGEGV
+1691 FEYLKGGGV
-1700 GGSDAIRFKNAYK
+1700 SGADALKFKAMK
-1713 REDWAKWTSI
+1713 GTSEFAGLFWEFSSGAARDI
-1723 SWHDVPLK
+1723 QLK
-1731 PNTQYTISVWVK
+1731 PNTVYTLSAWVRTEFDKDAQGYGVFAFEAFKKEKENSAQRVGRLK
-1743 FKSYGGK
+1743 FKAASSFYEPIGEWTRVSATFTTEELLYGSVA
-1750 GRMYVDCASDDG
+1750 MWM
-1762 RYCFGGYRYKEH
+1762 GGTKPATLY
-1774 YYDRADIDEWQ
+1774 I
-1785 RVRYVFDSGAS
+1785 
-1796 KRLSSLFFACIADEE
+1796 
-1811 EGAQCEI
+1811 
-1818 WLCRPKLE
+1818 CRPKLE
-1826 EGNTATPWC
+1826 EGDKATPWC
-1835 AYDVTADAVEQI
+1835 AYDGTVEALLASGLDIKNREYIATADNFKVQNNKGEQTFFVDKNGHINANLISAESITAQKMSQPFVEQQSFGYLMSSPSLSWYI
-1847 TSIFIK
+1847 TDVNNINGGYVLASE
-1853 DNKIQLNARN
+1853 LNGAVLN
-1863 TEVSGDLSVGSLK
+1863 IYNHTTETISFYSTLAVGKSTYPNETVNVRVEIEAGAMFRAIGVPINGVEMAVGNK
-1876 TTPKVTGDPFIE
+1876 TTTLVALVPLVPMELTRLSGNMRAKYTGVV
-1888 AHDGEFNI
+1888 
-1896 FTFERKKGIEL
+1896 KG
-1907 SVDDSGMPH
+1907 
-1916 LIFYDKDGNPAYDLG
+1916 
-1931 WTGMKQLIDDVV
+1931 
-1943 QEYWSADFLMKEDSY
+1943 FLTIK
-1958 TDATRISNIT
+1958 
-1968 RDKCKEYYT
+1968 
-1977 YHAAYYRKTGTYGSN
+1977 
-1992 EEYNKVTFVEKSFR
+1992 
-2006 GQRIVDGWYY
+2006 
-2016 PVNNGSLAR
+2016 
-2025 VANESAYIYGTQ
+2025 
-2037 KFQYRN
+2037 
-2043 GKMIG
+2043 
-2048 YENVFIEKDTEN
+2048 
-2060 GPWRFSDYKSGG
+2060 
-2072 GRRGGGSRSRGS
+2072 
-2084 ESSAPSQP
+2084 